1 MSKTAVMDFY
11 WKSGGHEQRKDQ
23 LRTVSA
29 DTAQYER
36 YLKRIV
42 KYEQVGLLIGAGTW
56 AGHFMEPAQKF
67 GFAVKGYEVIPATC
81 EAANASGYDVTMGFF
96 EDVYDVVEEAS
107 VVTAWEMLEHAY
119 EARRF
124 LESEKFKVETIF
136 TVGGTD
142 IANVLSCFF
151 CRNAFNSYNNLIKER
166 KKTKILFSER
176 LILRCIILL
185 CLNIA
190 PIIFAI
196 ARKTS

>member
-1 MSKTAVMDFY
+1 MQLQHGVCYQVMSKTAVMDFY

-42 KYEQVGLLIGAGTW
+42 KYEQGGLLIGAGTW

-151 CRNAFNSYNNLIKER
+151 AAMHSTVTTI
-166 KKTKILFSER
+166 
-176 LILRCIILL
+176 
-185 CLNIA
+185 
-190 PIIFAI
+190 
-196 ARKTS
+196 